1 MKQTERRA
9 LWRGESKKRRDE
21 ESKRKRWGDT
31 QHESKKER
39 KRKKED
45 ERGRYTKWRKE
56 GRQVWGGI
64 KLEEKVDAHALF
76 HCIIHQYWRSD
87 AEERSR
93 KTRMAGREKDWERM
107 SADTEMRRRR
117 RQMKEEKYNPEKS
130 HFLFF
135 SFFFFFKMRECV
147 PAKFKV
153 LKCNWSC
160 ILTESV
166 RHLWRGHWAS
176 VQSLSRCMRY
186 NNLWGADTWMCK
198 SFGVWRIKGCEEA
211 KNVRYKSLK

>member
-21 ESKRKRWGDT
+21 ESKRKRWGNT

-64 KLEEKVDAHALF
+64 KLEEKVDAHVLF

-117 RQMKEEKYNPEKS
+117 RRQMKEEKYNPEKS

-135 SFFFFFKMRECV
+135 SFFFFQNACV
-147 PAKFKV
+147 CACQV
-153 LKCNWSC
+153 
-160 ILTESV
+160 
-166 RHLWRGHWAS
+166 
-176 VQSLSRCMRY
+176 
-186 NNLWGADTWMCK
+186 
-198 SFGVWRIKGCEEA
+198 
-211 KNVRYKSLK
+211 